1 MIALKNFDQISDKT
15 VIVIIGLIMSFSL
28 LMSAYV
34 FGVSQGFEDGRLQ
47 AIKECDPIKIEIAQ
61 LKEKLI
67 KARAGNVAQCAQQCA
82 DKALSCESICTKKIE
97 ESLKL
102 CSQIICGE
110 AVEVKVK

>member
-1 MIALKNFDQISDKT
+1 MIDQLKSDKT
-15 VIVIIGLIMSFSL
+15 VMMSVGLILVFSV
-28 LMSAYV
+28 LMSVYV
-34 FGVSQGFEDGRLQ
+34 FGAHRGFNEGLQ
-47 AIKECDPIKIEIAQ
+47 RAQKECEPVKLEVAQ

-67 KARAGNVAQCAQQCA
+67 KARAGNVAQCAQRCA
-82 DKALSCESICTKKIE
+82 DTALSCENICTKKIE